1 MATITS
7 KNMFVG
13 FSTVNSVGSK
23 QLADIQ
29 IVNQDLL
36 NTFNTRPNERL
47 MMPGYGFGGWDYL
60 FEPIDDVRNLIIAQA
75 EQVIN
80 QDPRVQLQSINVVQ
94 QDNGLSIQMTLYY
107 VPWQVYGTFQ
117 VDFDTRSAAMA

>member
-60 FEPIDDVRNLIIAQA
+60 FEPIDDEIGRAHV
-75 EQVIN
+75 
-80 QDPRVQLQSINVVQ
+80 
-94 QDNGLSIQMTLYY
+94 
-107 VPWQVYGTFQ
+107 
-117 VDFDTRSAAMA
+117 